1 MPDKAKGEIVLYKT
15 PEGDTLIDV
24 KLEEETVWL
33 TPAKGQNFLIK
44 RDQLFSNTLRM
55 PIWRVNFRKIQLVG
69 NSDKFRKKE
78 KKQ

>member
-33 TPAKGQNFLIK
+33 TSAKCQNFLIK
-44 RDQLFSNTLRM
+44 CDQLFSNTLRM
-55 PIWRVNFRKIQLVG
+55 PIWRVYFRKIQLVG